1 MRTQTIFALAAAI
14 ALRAVSAQDYSD
26 DYPAACQDVCGP
38 VAARSD
44 SCDDQFENDQ
54 DELTCLCTG
63 PNMNNL
69 IPECQ
74 ACVAANP
81 DPDDDDDDSNE
92 DLEGMSM
99 HICNVICYFADLCM
113 LTSLQKSTKCSMRV
127 DLPPKVVHLP
137 RAPARLAPQCS
148 QRPTV
153 RSLLILRMETRA
165 DSGLSFQHIQTMMEI
180 LKPKPKI

>member
-1 MRTQTIFALAAAI
+1 MRSQPIFALAAALT
-14 ALRAVSAQDYSD
+14 LRAVSAQDYSD

-44 SCDDQFENDQ
+44 SCDNQFENDQ

-99 HICNVICYFADLCM
+99 HRCSIVRCFGDLCI
-113 LTSLQKSTKCSMRV
+113 LISPQKSTKCSMRV
-127 DLPPKVVHLP
+127 VSPLRVVHLH
-137 RAPARLAPQCS
+137 RAPGRLAPRCS
-148 QRPTV
+148 QLPTV
-153 RSLLILRMETRA
+153 RSLLIFRIETLA
-165 DSGLSFQHIQTMMEI
+165 DSGTPLQHIPTMMEI
-180 LKPKPKI
+180 LKPRPKI